1 MSNFTDSFLSANT
14 ANFPSEQL
22 PSLRERLAQLDDS
35 QANQV
40 IAAADVKNPTTAL
53 ILSIFLGAFGVDR
66 FYIGHTGLGIGKLLT
81 TLLLPVITFGLSFFF
96 TWIWIVVDCF
106 LIMNATKA
114 ANLEAINTALATMTA
129 TPETVEVIEEKV
141 EILAEPAEVI
151 EEKVEVVAEP
161 AEVIEEKVEVVAEPA
176 EVIEEKVEVVAEPAE
191 VIEEKVEVVAEP
203 AEVIEGSVEVTEEQA
218 D

>member
-53 ILSIFLGAFGVDR
+53 ILSIFLGGLGVDR
-66 FYIGHTGLGIGKLLT
+66 FYIGNTGLGIGKLLT
-81 TLLLPVITFGLSFFF
+81 TLLLPIITLGFSLFF
-96 TWIWIVVDCF
+96 TWIWIVVDWL

-141 EILAEPAEVI
+141 EVVAEPAEVV

-161 AEVIEEKVEVVAEPA
+161 AEA
-176 EVIEEKVEVVAEPAE
+176 
-191 VIEEKVEVVAEP
+191 
-203 AEVIEGSVEVTEEQA
+203 TEEQA

>member
-191 VIEEKVEVVAEP
+191 VIEE
-203 AEVIEGSVEVTEEQA
+203 SVEITEEQA

>member
-151 EEKVEVVAEP
+151 EEK

-176 EVIEEKVEVVAEPAE
+176 EVIEEKVEVVSEPAE
-191 VIEEKVEVVAEP
+191 VIEE
-203 AEVIEGSVEVTEEQA
+203 SVEITEEQA

>member
-161 AEVIEEKVEVVAEPA
+161 AEV
-176 EVIEEKVEVVAEPAE
+176 VAEPAE

>member
-22 PSLRERLAQLDDS
+22 PSLRERLSQLDDS

-40 IAAADVKNPTTAL
+40 IAATDVKNPTTAL
-53 ILSIFLGAFGVDR
+53 ILSIFLGSFGVDR
-66 FYIGHTGLGIGKLLT
+66 FYIGNTGLGIGKLLA
-81 TLLLPVITFGLSFFF
+81 TLLLPFITFGFSLFF
-96 TWIWIVVDCF
+96 TWIWIVVDWL

-141 EILAEPAEVI
+141 E
-151 EEKVEVVAEP
+151 VVAEP
-161 AEVIEEKVEVVAEPA
+161 AEVIEEKVAVVAEPA
-176 EVIEEKVEVVAEPAE
+176 EVIEE
-191 VIEEKVEVVAEP
+191 
-203 AEVIEGSVEVTEEQA
+203 SVDVTEEQA

>member
-53 ILSIFLGAFGVDR
+53 ILSIFLGGFGVDR
-66 FYIGHTGLGIGKLLT
+66 FYIGHTGLGIGKLLV
-81 TLLLPVITFGLSFFF
+81 TLLLPIVTLGISLFFS
-96 TWIWIVVDCF
+96 WIWIVVDWF

-129 TPETVEVIEEKV
+129 APAT
-141 EILAEPAEVI
+141 AEVV
-151 EEKVEVVAEP
+151 EEKVEVS
-161 AEVIEEKVEVVAEPA
+161 EETTETT
-176 EVIEEKVEVVAEPAE
+176 
-191 VIEEKVEVVAEP
+191 
-203 AEVIEGSVEVTEEQA
+203 EG
-218 D
+218 

>member
-22 PSLRERLAQLDDS
+22 PSLRERLSQLDDS

-40 IAAADVKNPTTAL
+40 IAATDVKNPTTAL
-53 ILSIFLGAFGVDR
+53 ILSIFLGSFGVDR
-66 FYIGHTGLGIGKLLT
+66 FYIGNTGLGIGKLLA
-81 TLLLPVITFGLSFFF
+81 TLLLPFITFGFSLFF

-141 EILAEPAEVI
+141 EVI

-161 AEVIEEKVEVVAEPA
+161 AEVIEE
-176 EVIEEKVEVVAEPAE
+176 
-191 VIEEKVEVVAEP
+191 
-203 AEVIEGSVEVTEEQA
+203 SVEITEEQA

>member
-53 ILSIFLGAFGVDR
+53 ILSIFLGGFGVDR
-66 FYIGHTGLGIGKLLT
+66 FYIGHTGLGIGKLLV
-81 TLLLPVITFGLSFFF
+81 TLLLPIVTLGISLFFS
-96 TWIWIVVDCF
+96 WIWIVVDWF
-106 LIMNATKA
+106 LIMNATKV

-129 TPETVEVIEEKV
+129 APATAKV
-141 EILAEPAEVI
+141 V
-151 EEKVEVVAEP
+151 EEKVEVSEEP
-161 AEVIEEKVEVVAEPA
+161 
-176 EVIEEKVEVVAEPAE
+176 
-191 VIEEKVEVVAEP
+191 
-203 AEVIEGSVEVTEEQA
+203 TETTE

>member
-141 EILAEPAEVI
+141 EILAEPAEVT
-151 EEKVEVVAEP
+151 EEKV
-161 AEVIEEKVEVVAEPA
+161 EVIEEKVEVVAEPA

-191 VIEEKVEVVAEP
+191 VIEE
-203 AEVIEGSVEVTEEQA
+203 SVEITEEQA

>member
-161 AEVIEEKVEVVAEPA
+161 AEVVAEPA

-203 AEVIEGSVEVTEEQA
+203 AEVIEESVEITEEQA

>member
-22 PSLRERLAQLDDS
+22 PSLRERLSQLDDS
-35 QANQV
+35 KANQV
-40 IAAADVKNPTTAL
+40 IAATDVKNPTTAL
-53 ILSIFLGAFGVDR
+53 ILSIFLGSFGVDR
-66 FYIGHTGLGIGKLLT
+66 FYIGNTGLGIGKLLA
-81 TLLLPVITFGLSFFF
+81 TLLLPFITFGFSLFF
-96 TWIWIVVDCF
+96 TWIWIVVDWL

-141 EILAEPAEVI
+141 E
-151 EEKVEVVAEP
+151 VVAEP

-176 EVIEEKVEVVAEPAE
+176 EVIEE
-191 VIEEKVEVVAEP
+191 
-203 AEVIEGSVEVTEEQA
+203 SVDVTEEQA

>member
-22 PSLRERLAQLDDS
+22 PSLRERLSQLDDS

-40 IAAADVKNPTTAL
+40 IAATDVKNPTTAL
-53 ILSIFLGAFGVDR
+53 ILSIFLGSFGVDR
-66 FYIGHTGLGIGKLLT
+66 FYIGNTGLGIGKLLA
-81 TLLLPVITFGLSFFF
+81 TLLLPFITFGFSLFF
-96 TWIWIVVDCF
+96 TWIWIVVDWL

-129 TPETVEVIEEKV
+129 TPETV
-141 EILAEPAEVI
+141 
-151 EEKVEVVAEP
+151 
-161 AEVIEEKVEVVAEPA
+161 